1 MSLVSKIQE
10 INNSIQKN
18 ATAIQNGKAPT
29 ETVDLSGLLS
39 EAGNVANGVA
49 TTIFNNAQ
57 EAMNVIFSQPAVK
70 QLTEETTKEM
80 ADTAQRFINSD
91 PADVG
96 KTAQAFM
103 ESFVNSDV
111 VPKGAVEKIAN
122 YAQSNAVDFI
132 DSVKHA
138 VDGTHGNALELHEYK
153 IADSAVEVMDPFDHL
168 VVAPLVEGEKFSDK
182 LTTQAADSAVD
193 TMLSSENDL
202 YQDIGALMAG
212 TRNSIQ
218 AAIYIPH
225 VGYNGLRDQLNDNFN
240 SLLLAKNQSK
250 GIDRTGK
257 HQGDNYVSIGDSVM
271 SGWGLDD
278 YKARGTYIVA
288 NENVEGSTPVLVGNG
303 LGGKTTQLHM
313 PGVRTNEVLYMLDD
327 NYSDWALDA
336 GMYNDLSNGTYSKEE
351 LDSKKELYRESIRNA
366 DVITLDVG
374 FNDIWAGWAA
384 PVYEIFNDF
393 KDPNVS
399 LDAQLAKTPEYAA
412 HLVDGFVGGGL
423 AGISYAINY
432 KRITDEIYKLNPDAT
447 LVITGGYNPED
458 KWSVEDLIPGV
469 EIDDRLIETACQVYW
484 DVRDIPKKVIA
495 LTYPGE
501 AVYVDLAG
509 TEVQMGH
516 VQVGG
521 ISQDQY
527 GIDPHA
533 TANGNIEM
541 STRIL
546 KGLGQNPV
554 TTKSFDTRD
563 SSRQYMSDYMKRV
576 INSSGDTVEAVQRVA
591 KEAQNPSL
599 TTMSTGSKYDGLGQV
614 ANQSA
619 KIAQGVKAS
628 AKKFFDSYKK

>member
-1 MSLVSKIQE
+1 MSLVSKLKE
-10 INNSIQKN
+10 INTNIQKTG
-18 ATAIQNGKAPT
+18 TAIANGNAKM
-29 ETVDLSGLLS
+29 ETVDLSGMLS
-39 EAGNVANGVA
+39 TAGNVAN
-49 TTIFNNAQ
+49 TIFSNAQ

-70 QLTEETTKEM
+70 EFTEQTMKDI
-80 ADTAQRFINSD
+80 ADTGQRFLTSN
-91 PADVG
+91 PADVAT
-96 KTAQAFM
+96 TAQAFM
-103 ESFVNSDV
+103 NSMVNSNV
-111 VPKGAVEKIAN
+111 VPQGTVEKIAN
-122 YAQSNAVDFI
+122 YAQSNAVDLVQAI
-132 DSVKHA
+132 GNVA
-138 VDGTHGNALELHEYK
+138 TGQHGNIAELDKFH
-153 IADSAVEVMDPFDHL
+153 IADAAVELMDPLDHL
-168 VVAPLVEGEKFSDK
+168 LVAPLVEGEKFSDK
-182 LTTQAADSAVD
+182 LVTQSIDTSID
-193 TMLSSENDL
+193 TMLTSENDL
-202 YQDIGALMAG
+202 YQDMGALLAG
-212 TRNSIQ
+212 TRNTIQ
-218 AAIYIPH
+218 AAIYTPQ
-225 VGYNGLRDQLNDNFN
+225 VGYNGLRGVLNDSFN
-240 SLLLAKNQSK
+240 DLLLAKNKSNGK
-250 GIDRTGK
+250 DRTGQ

-327 NYSDWALDA
+327 NYSDWALNA
-336 GMYNDLSNGTYSKEE
+336 GMYDDLSNGTYSKEQ
-351 LDSKKELYRESIRNA
+351 LDAQKELYRESIRNA

-374 FNDIWAGWAA
+374 FNDIWAGWAT
-384 PVYEIFNDF
+384 PIYEIFNDF

-399 LDAQLAKTPEYAA
+399 LADQAAKTPEYAA

-432 KRITDEIYKLNPDAT
+432 KRITDKIYELNPDAT
-447 LVITGGYNPED
+447 LVVTGGYNPED
-458 KWSVEDLIPGV
+458 RWSVEDLIPGV
-469 EIDDRLIETACQVYW
+469 DIDDRLVETACQVYW

-533 TANGNIEM
+533 TVNGNIEM

-546 KGLGQNPV
+546 QGLGQKPITNV
-554 TTKSFDTRD
+554 SYDTRNAANN
-563 SSRQYMSDYMKRV
+563 YMKDYV
-576 INSSGDTVEAVQRVA
+576 NRVA
-591 KEAQNPSL
+591 GSSSDAVNAVKGVISDAQNPSL
-599 TTMSTGSKYDGLGQV
+599 TTMSTGSKYDALGQV

-619 KIAQGVKAS
+619 KIAQGIKAS